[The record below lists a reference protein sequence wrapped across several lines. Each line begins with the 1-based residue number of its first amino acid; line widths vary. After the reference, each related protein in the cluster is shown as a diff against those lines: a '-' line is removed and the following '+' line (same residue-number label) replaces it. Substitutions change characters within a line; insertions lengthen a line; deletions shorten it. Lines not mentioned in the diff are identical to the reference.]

1 MDWFTN
7 IKTIYG
13 WGRNYYTNANVARFV
28 ELNRI
33 TEEQYKQITGL
44 TYPAIEQP
52 ISVDVGGTG
61 S

>member
-1 MDWFTN
+1 MDWFSN

-44 TYPAIEQP
+44 TYPATEQP
-52 ISVDVGGTG
+52 TSVDVGGTG

>member
-1 MDWFTN
+1 MDWFAN
-7 IKTIYG
+7 VKTIYG
-13 WGRNYYTNANVARFV
+13 WGRQYYTNADVARFV

-44 TYPAIEQP
+44 TYSAKEPVVI
-52 ISVDVGGTG
+52 DLG

>member
-1 MDWFTN
+1 MDWFSN

-44 TYPAIEQP
+44 TYPATEQP
-52 ISVDVGGTG
+52 ISVDVGGIR